1 MSAGCRFTVKVEY
14 FVPGM
19 LDESDKLKTDEELSA
34 EQAERVRS
42 FVMDELG
49 FLETEP
55 GCWVTIDV
63 VESVVDRSE

>member
-1 MSAGCRFTVKVEY
+1 MSAGCSLTVKVEY

-34 EQAERVRS
+34 EQAEQVRS
-42 FVMDELG
+42 LIMDDLG

-55 GCWVTIDV
+55 GCWLTIDV